1 MCAFNNYCTVCDKL
15 IPNDSPSSKLSRTNS
30 SVSIKLYCSS
40 DCERKDKLHL
50 INSIVTVS
58 NDSITDADNI
68 SNNMLEVPSSYET
81 TTAEHSKNILAS
93 PISLSTSP
101 QNKEEFPSITITTVT
116 DDVTSKA
123 TLEESEKLL
132 ASPFLLPI
140 NSNSDDKTNLFD
152 MNSDDHIDDEN
163 LILGESLIPYYVSL
177 PPLHSFYNIPKQIF
191 SNDSKTNFYGNNLS
205 ADKTA
210 EQNYKLWLSH
220 NLP

>member
-15 IPNDSPSSKLSRTNS
+15 IPNDSPSSKLTRTNS
-30 SVSIKLYCSS
+30 NVSIKLYCSS
-40 DCERKDKLHL
+40 DCERKDNLHL
-50 INSIVTVS
+50 INSTVTTS
-58 NDSITDADNI
+58 NDSITDVDN
-68 SNNMLEVPSSYET
+68 NVLEVPSLRDT
-81 TTAEHSKNILAS
+81 TNTDKIRNFLAS
-93 PISLSTSP
+93 PVSLSISP
-101 QNKEEFPSITITTVT
+101 HNAEEFPSITITTVT

-123 TLEESEKLL
+123 TLEESEQLL

-152 MNSDDHIDDEN
+152 MNNDDHIDNEN
-163 LILGESLIPYYVSL
+163 LILGENSIPYYVSL
-177 PPLHSFYNIPKQIF
+177 PPLNSFYNIPKQIF
-191 SNDSKTNFYGNNLS
+191 SNDSKTNFCGNNLS

>member
-15 IPNDSPSSKLSRTNS
+15 IPNDSPSSKLTRTNS
-30 SVSIKLYCSS
+30 NVSIKLYCSS

-50 INSIVTVS
+50 INSTVTTS
-58 NDSITDADNI
+58 NDSITDVD
-68 SNNMLEVPSSYET
+68 NNMLEVHSIHDT
-81 TTAEHSKNILAS
+81 TNTDKIRNILAS
-93 PISLSTSP
+93 PVSLSSSP
-101 QNKEEFPSITITTVT
+101 HNTEEFPSITITTVT

-152 MNSDDHIDDEN
+152 MNNDDHIDNEN
-163 LILGESLIPYYVSL
+163 LMLGESLIPYYVSL
-177 PPLHSFYNIPKQIF
+177 PPLNSFYNIPKQIF